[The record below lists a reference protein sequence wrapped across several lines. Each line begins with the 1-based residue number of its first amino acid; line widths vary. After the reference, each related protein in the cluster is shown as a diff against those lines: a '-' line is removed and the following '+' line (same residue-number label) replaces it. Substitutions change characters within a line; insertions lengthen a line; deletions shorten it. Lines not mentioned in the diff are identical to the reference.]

1 MKYKKKSPTKDTTI
15 KNSHIL
21 KLHPIT
27 LEPSIGGIGNKLK
40 NASKKDMLAVNLNN
54 SKG

>member
-40 NASKKDMLAVNLNN
+40 NASKNENEAAIKNML
-54 SKG
+54 KG